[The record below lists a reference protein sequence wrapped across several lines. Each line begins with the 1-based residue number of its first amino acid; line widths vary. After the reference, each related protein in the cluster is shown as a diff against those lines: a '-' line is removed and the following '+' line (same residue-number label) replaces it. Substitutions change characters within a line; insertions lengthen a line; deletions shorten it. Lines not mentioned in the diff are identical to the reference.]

1 MPDYTTLSTQIEL
14 FKTKINT
21 LTSSTLTAYDLTL
34 MASALNTLAE
44 ALGVNDI
51 SALTNTSLDQITAAK
66 TAAIAEIN
74 SSANGTSITNLQTA
88 SNAATTSL
96 NSLSSRVTTVETI
109 NTNQTGLI
117 SAVEN
122 SAQNSGYANW
132 VSVTTGTV
140 SAINGSAFLCFPVAP
155 NDIIVT
161 LPSSPATGAKVKIY
175 DANGTSF
182 LNNIR
187 INTSGISVQGVSG
200 NIYLNK
206 NWGKIELLYINP
218 TAGWTFV

>member
-21 LTSSTLTAYDLTL
+21 LTSQTVTAYDLTL

-51 SALTNTSLDQITAAK
+51 SALTNTSLDQITTAK

-74 SSANGTSITNLQTA
+74 NSANGTSITNLQTTA
-88 SNAATTSL
+88 SATTTSL
-96 NSLSSRVTTVETI
+96 NSLSSRVTSVETI
-109 NTNQTGLI
+109 NSTQTGLI
-117 SAVEN
+117 SAVES
-122 SAQNSGYANW
+122 SAQNGGYATW
-132 VSVTTGTV
+132 VSVTAGTV

-182 LNNIR
+182 VNNIR
-187 INTSGISVQGVSG
+187 INTSGLSVQGVSG

-206 NWGKIELLYINP
+206 NWGKIELLYINA
-218 TAGWTFV
+218 TAGWMFV

>member
-34 MASALNTLAE
+34 VASALNTLAE

-66 TAAIAEIN
+66 VAAIAEIN

-88 SNAATTSL
+88 SSAATTSL

-109 NTNQTGLI
+109 NTTQTGLI

-122 SAQNSGYANW
+122 SAQNSGYASW

-140 SAINGSAFLCFPVAP
+140 SAINGSAFLCFPVAN
-155 NDIIVT
+155 NDQWAH
-161 LPSSPATGAKVKIY
+161 S
-175 DANGTSF
+175 
-182 LNNIR
+182 
-187 INTSGISVQGVSG
+187 IS
-200 NIYLNK
+200 
-206 NWGKIELLYINP
+206 
-218 TAGWTFV
+218 

>member
-21 LTSSTLTAYDLTL
+21 LTSQTVTAYDLTL

-51 SALTNTSLDQITAAK
+51 SAFTNTSLDQITTAK

-74 SSANGTSITNLQTA
+74 NSANGTSITNLQTTA
-88 SNAATTSL
+88 SATTTSL
-96 NSLSSRVTTVETI
+96 NSLSSRVTSVETI
-109 NTNQTGLI
+109 NSTQTGLI
-117 SAVEN
+117 SAVES
-122 SAQNSGYANW
+122 SAQNGGYATW
-132 VSVTTGTV
+132 VNVATGTV

-161 LPSSPATGAKVKIY
+161 LPSSPAAGAKVKIY

-182 LNNIR
+182 VNNIR
-187 INTSGISVQGVSG
+187 INTSGLSVQGVSG

-206 NWGKIELLYINP
+206 NWGKIELLYINA

>member
-21 LTSSTLTAYDLTL
+21 LTSQTVTAYDLTL

-51 SALTNTSLDQITAAK
+51 SALTNTSLDQITTAK

-74 SSANGTSITNLQTA
+74 NSANGTSITNLQTTA
-88 SNAATTSL
+88 SATTTSL
-96 NSLSSRVTTVETI
+96 NSLSSRVTSVETI
-109 NTNQTGLI
+109 NSTQTGLI
-117 SAVEN
+117 SAVES
-122 SAQNSGYANW
+122 SAQNGGYATW
-132 VSVTTGTV
+132 VNVATGTV

-161 LPSSPATGAKVKIY
+161 LPSSPAAGAKVKIY

-182 LNNIR
+182 VNNIR
-187 INTSGISVQGVSG
+187 INTSGLSVQGVSG

-206 NWGKIELLYINP
+206 NWGKIELLYINA

>member
-21 LTSSTLTAYDLTL
+21 LTSQTVTAYDLTL

-51 SALTNTSLDQITAAK
+51 SALTNTSLDQITTAK

-74 SSANGTSITNLQTA
+74 NSANGTSITNLQTTA
-88 SNAATTSL
+88 SATTTSL
-96 NSLSSRVTTVETI
+96 NSLSSRVTSVETI
-109 NTNQTGLI
+109 NSTQTGLI
-117 SAVEN
+117 SAVES
-122 SAQNSGYANW
+122 SAQNGGYATW
-132 VSVTTGTV
+132 VNVATGTV

-182 LNNIR
+182 VNNIR
-187 INTSGISVQGVSG
+187 INTSGLSVQGVSG

-206 NWGKIELLYINP
+206 NWGKIELLYINA

>member
-51 SALTNTSLDQITAAK
+51 SALTNTSLDQITTAK

-88 SNAATTSL
+88 SNAAITSL
-96 NSLSSRVTTVETI
+96 NSLSSRVTTV
-109 NTNQTGLI
+109 
-117 SAVEN
+117 
-122 SAQNSGYANW
+122 
-132 VSVTTGTV
+132 
-140 SAINGSAFLCFPVAP
+140 
-155 NDIIVT
+155 
-161 LPSSPATGAKVKIY
+161 
-175 DANGTSF
+175 
-182 LNNIR
+182 
-187 INTSGISVQGVSG
+187 
-200 NIYLNK
+200 
-206 NWGKIELLYINP
+206 
-218 TAGWTFV
+218 

>member
-21 LTSSTLTAYDLTL
+21 LTSQTVTAYDLTL

-51 SALTNTSLDQITAAK
+51 SALTNTSLDQITTAK

-74 SSANGTSITNLQTA
+74 NSANGTSITNLQTTTSA
-88 SNAATTSL
+88 TTTSL
-96 NSLSSRVTTVETI
+96 NSLSSRVTSVETI
-109 NTNQTGLI
+109 NSTQTGLI
-117 SAVEN
+117 SAVES
-122 SAQNSGYANW
+122 SAQNGGYATW
-132 VSVTTGTV
+132 VSVTAGTV

-161 LPSSPATGAKVKIY
+161 LPSSPAAGAKVKIY

-182 LNNIR
+182 VNNIR
-187 INTSGISVQGVSG
+187 INTSGLSVQGVSG

-206 NWGKIELLYINP
+206 NWGKIELLYINA